1 MTTYIPALTLP
12 DAVFLKPA
20 LSVLLPIG
28 LGTAVGFS
36 ATRELSFSRPYI
48 NGSLLTNS
56 LPGHRDSEDLSCSQ
70 ETLGSTS
77 AMAVWSGLDR
87 PLWVRIVRLTH

>member
-12 DAVFLKPA
+12 DSVFLKPA

-36 ATRELSFSRPYI
+36 ATRELTFSQRC
-48 NGSLLTNS
+48 
-56 LPGHRDSEDLSCSQ
+56 HQ
-70 ETLGSTS
+70 Q
-77 AMAVWSGLDR
+77 V
-87 PLWVRIVRLTH
+87 H

>member
-12 DAVFLKPA
+12 DSVFLKPA

-36 ATRELSFSRPYI
+36 ATRMLSSHDHLINDRTNTMLQRPK
-48 NGSLLTNS
+48 
-56 LPGHRDSEDLSCSQ
+56 R
-70 ETLGSTS
+70 
-77 AMAVWSGLDR
+77 
-87 PLWVRIVRLTH
+87 RILH